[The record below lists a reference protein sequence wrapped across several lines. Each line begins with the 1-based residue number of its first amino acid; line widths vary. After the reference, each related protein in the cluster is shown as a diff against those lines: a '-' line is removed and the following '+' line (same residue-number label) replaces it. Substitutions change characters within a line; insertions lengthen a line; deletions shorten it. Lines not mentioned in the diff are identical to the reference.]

1 MGQSLLPT
9 TASVPRTVT
18 TPRAA
23 FGVTP
28 QGATPVA
35 RQSRFRGVS
44 GPGILAGL
52 GAGAFWGTT
61 FIAPL
66 IVPEFGSVDLTVGR
80 FVACGLFAALL
91 LGWAALRG
99 EARWPTAAQACAAL
113 GLSLL
118 GYTGYYLLLVLAIQ
132 AAGAALP
139 VLIIGTIPL
148 WIMLLGKPQG
158 LRWRSLLPGLV
169 LTAAGIALMMRVGA
183 DAAHGAAVASGGA
196 GGDLWRGVFYAAL
209 AAASWTAY
217 GLLNARW
224 LARHPEVNSA
234 LWANWLGVAA
244 GLGALV
250 IAAVAGSPMTELV
263 AQPRFGLFVA
273 VCAVTGIGAAWIAS
287 VLWNMASR
295 RLSASLAGQLIVS
308 ETVFGLLYTFVWSGQ
323 WPVALQWAACSLF
336 VLGILASIR
345 AHR

>member
-1 MGQSLLPT
+1 MSAAVLGRPSGWP
-9 TASVPRTVT
+9 PGMVT
-18 TPRAA
+18 
-23 FGVTP
+23 
-28 QGATPVA
+28 
-35 RQSRFRGVS
+35 
-44 GPGILAGL
+44 GILAGV

-66 IVPEFGSVDLTVGR
+66 IAPGFSSVDLTVGR
-80 FVACGLFAALL
+80 YLSCGLLSVVLL
-91 LGWAALRG
+91 LWAALRG
-99 EARWPTAAQACAAL
+99 DAQRPTLAQAGAAL
-113 GLSLL
+113 WLSLL

-158 LRWRSLLPGLV
+158 LRWRSLVPGLL
-169 LTAAGIALMMRVGA
+169 LTVAGMALMMQATAHRQGDGVGPN
-183 DAAHGAAVASGGA
+183 
-196 GGDLWRGVFYAAL
+196 LWLGIFYAVL
-209 AAASWTAY
+209 AMLSWTAF

-224 LARHPEVNSA
+224 LARHPEVNST

-244 GLGALV
+244 GAGALA
-250 IAAVAGSPMTELV
+250 IWAVAGTDLVTLV
-263 AQPRFGLFVA
+263 ARPGFGTFVL
-273 VCAVTGIGAAWIAS
+273 VCVVTGIGAAWVAS

-308 ETVFGLLYTFVWSGQ
+308 ETVFGLLYSFAWDGA
-323 WPVALQWAACSLF
+323 WPAALQWAACVLF
-336 VLGILASIR
+336 ILGILASIK